1 MVTALFGL
9 CLAGALMALAYIDC
23 KSFTLPDILTLPL
36 ITTGLV
42 FAYTQDLLIPAL
54 IGALAGYLIFVAFE
68 LFYKYVR
75 RYDGLGRGDAKLLAA
90 GGAWCG
96 WSALPFIVLIA
107 SAFGLVHALLLT
119 IKNKKT
125 ESITHIPFGPYLA
138 IGIFLIWLGLFVL
151 P

>member
-9 CLAGALMALAYIDC
+9 CLAGALMALAYIDF

-54 IGALAGYLIFVAFE
+54 IGALAGYLVFVAFE

-75 RYDGLGRGDAKLLAA
+75 RYDGLGRGGAAKPP
-90 GGAWCG
+90 
-96 WSALPFIVLIA
+96 LPIR
-107 SAFGLVHALLLT
+107 
-119 IKNKKT
+119 
-125 ESITHIPFGPYLA
+125 
-138 IGIFLIWLGLFVL
+138 
-151 P
+151 